1 MFLIFLFV
9 ISVLYLFIF
18 FLKLVMFLND
28 KLLFYFFIIYRRLI
42 LSSFGLDY
50 CNLECLRL
58 IIYKSFFVFLVKF
71 IFIYMYYKY
80 LYCG

>member
-58 IIYKSFFVFLVKF
+58 IIY
-71 IFIYMYYKY
+71 M
-80 LYCG
+80 